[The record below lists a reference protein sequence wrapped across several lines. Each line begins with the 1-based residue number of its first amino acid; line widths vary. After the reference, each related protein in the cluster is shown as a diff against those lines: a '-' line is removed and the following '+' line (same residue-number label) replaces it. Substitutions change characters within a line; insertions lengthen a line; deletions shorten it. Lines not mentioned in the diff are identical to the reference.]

1 MLKNEYMNFLYKGII
16 AFVLISI
23 GSFLFNVPM
32 EYVIQKM
39 HYVLI
44 GIFALLLILLFFIK
58 ILEKSENEK
67 IKNKK
72 EKK

>member
-1 MLKNEYMNFLYKGII
+1 MLKNEYMSFLYKGII

-23 GSFLFNVPM
+23 GSFFFNVPM

-44 GIFALLLILLFFIK
+44 GIFVLLLILLFCIRM
-58 ILEKSENEK
+58 LEESEK

-72 EKK
+72 EEK